1 MERCPACRARLKGA
15 AVCGRC
21 GCDLTIPLLI
31 ERQAKLLEQS
41 AVAALSRDELATA
54 RSALDHARHLKAS
67 LLQDVLFRFLE
78 QREDGNCLN

>member
-15 AVCGRC
+15 TVCGRC
-21 GCDLTIPLLI
+21 GCDLTIPLNI

-41 AVAALSRDELATA
+41 ALVALSRNELTTA
-54 RSALDHARHLKAS
+54 RSALVHARHLKAS

-78 QREDGNCLN
+78 YREDGNGLI